1 MPPRRRGAKA
11 GPGYRFDRLRGKV
24 WRADVPYHAYEL
36 ARANDGAPGVDGMTF
51 GHILAPGLENGLY
64 RLGEAVRANLHMNRF
79 LTDWRQTGRGEAWKA
94 HVNRYED
101 GFVSPA
107 DGVRDIS
114 PLRGLSPADALQD
127 ISPLRGLGP
136 ADAFRDISPLRGLI
150 LGRVR
155 NFLVRR
161 HKVPARY
168 GPNTMEA
175 VSGELGIPR
184 PCHRRRQGVMS

>member
-1 MPPRRRGAKA
+1 MPPRRRGTKA

-51 GHILAPGLENGLY
+51 GHILAPGLENWLY
-64 RLGEAVRANLHMNRF
+64 RLGEAVRANLYMNRF

-94 HVNRYED
+94 HVINHAD

-127 ISPLRGLGP
+127 ISPLRGL
-136 ADAFRDISPLRGLI
+136 S